1 MKIYSCLLSAL
12 LYAVLC
18 AGQAPLSAA
27 QSTCYFNADGPKLSV
42 QSGVVRDGLRLL
54 PRVPGLR
61 GDNFLR
67 AARAYGNSESAWK
80 APMGYTDTRVALK
93 SCTAQLLRKDGTPH
107 EKAVLLHG
115 GGYILKLS
123 NICRSMAARYSRLAG
138 DADVFCPDCRL
149 APEHVFPAAPRHALD
164 AWNWLLTQ
172 GYKPQNI
179 LAAGDGSA
187 PAWL

>member
-1 MKIYSCLLSAL
+1 M
-12 LYAVLC
+12 
-18 AGQAPLSAA
+18 
-27 QSTCYFNADGPKLSV
+27 
-42 QSGVVRDGLRLL
+42 VRDGLRLL

-115 GGYILKLS
+115 EAYILTLS
-123 NICRSMAARYSRLAG
+123 NICRSMAVRYSRLA
-138 DADVFCPDCRL
+138 L
-149 APEHVFPAAPRHALD
+149 EHVFPAALQDALD
-164 AWNWLLTQ
+164 AWSWLLAQ